1 VKELTDS
8 AILKIDNITKIFKL
22 GGLFF
27 GSELA
32 AVDHV
37 SLDVGREK
45 VLSLVGESGSGK
57 TTLSRIILGMI
68 EPTSGRILYE
78 DLDITKLKGREL
90 RRFRKEVQPI
100 FQNPFETFNPF
111 KKVDRYLL
119 GSALSFEI
127 AGSKSEAKKRVS
139 ESLDIVDLSYNVV
152 EDKYPHE
159 FSGGELQRVSIARAL
174 VTNPRLLIADEPV
187 SMIDASTRMSI
198 LNILMGLK
206 RKFDMSI
213 VYITHDLDTAYYVSD
228 QIAVMCRGCVVECGD
243 VEDVL
248 TNPVHP
254 YSQMLLKCLPEPDP
268 EKRWKDQIELAGLEV
283 KEYET
288 AGCKFSKRCPSA
300 DKKCLENRPPDT
312 ELESKSG
319 YRFVKCWKCAREG
332 V

>member
-1 VKELTDS
+1 MTDS

-57 TTLSRIILGMI
+57 TTLSRIILGMV

-119 GSALSFEI
+119 
-127 AGSKSEAKKRVS
+127 
-139 ESLDIVDLSYNVV
+139 
-152 EDKYPHE
+152 
-159 FSGGELQRVSIARAL
+159 
-174 VTNPRLLIADEPV
+174 
-187 SMIDASTRMSI
+187 
-198 LNILMGLK
+198 
-206 RKFDMSI
+206 
-213 VYITHDLDTAYYVSD
+213 
-228 QIAVMCRGCVVECGD
+228 
-243 VEDVL
+243 
-248 TNPVHP
+248 
-254 YSQMLLKCLPEPDP
+254 
-268 EKRWKDQIELAGLEV
+268 
-283 KEYET
+283 
-288 AGCKFSKRCPSA
+288 
-300 DKKCLENRPPDT
+300 
-312 ELESKSG
+312 
-319 YRFVKCWKCAREG
+319 
-332 V
+332 

>member
-1 VKELTDS
+1 MKELTDS

-57 TTLSRIILGMI
+57 TTLSRIILGMV

-300 DKKCLENRPPDT
+300 DEKCLEKRPPDI

>member
-1 VKELTDS
+1 MTDS
-8 AILKIDNITKIFKL
+8 TILKIDDITKTFKL

-27 GSELA
+27 GSQLA

-37 SLDVGREK
+37 SLDVGRER
-45 VLSLVGESGSGK
+45 VLGLVGESGSGK

-90 RRFRKEVQPI
+90 KRFRKEVQPI
-100 FQNPFETFNPF
+100 FQNPFQTFNPF

-119 GSALSFEI
+119 GSALSYDI
-127 AGSKSEAKKRVS
+127 ADSRSEAKKRAS
-139 ESLDIVDLSYNVV
+139 EVLDIVGLDYGKV
-152 EDKYPHE
+152 EDKFPHE
-159 FSGGELQRVSIARAL
+159 FSGGEVQRISIARAL
-174 VTNPRLLIADEPV
+174 VTNPKLLIADEPV

-198 LNILMGLK
+198 LNILMDLK
-206 RKFDMSI
+206 KEFNMSI

-254 YSQMLLKCLPEPDP
+254 YTQMLLKCLPEPDP
-268 EKRWKDQIELAGLEV
+268 ERRWKDQIELAGLEV

-300 DKKCLENRPPDT
+300 DKKCLEKRPPNI
-312 ELESKSG
+312 ELESESE
-319 YRFVKCWKCAREG
+319 YRFVKCWKCAKEE

>member
-1 VKELTDS
+1 MSTLNS
-8 AILKIDNITKIFKL
+8 SILQIKDVTKVFKL
-22 GGLFF
+22 GGLLF
-27 GSELA
+27 GSELS

-37 SLDVGREK
+37 SLEVGREK

-57 TTLSRIILGMI
+57 TTLSRIILGLI
-68 EPTSGRILYE
+68 EPTNGQILYE
-78 DLDITKLKGREL
+78 DLDIRNAKGRQL

-111 KKVDRYLL
+111 KRVDRYLL
-119 GSALSFEI
+119 GSALGYKV
-127 AGSKSEAKKRVS
+127 ANSKSEARRIVS
-139 ESLDIVDLSYNVV
+139 EALDIVGLSYTMV
-152 EDKYPHE
+152 EGQFPHE

-187 SMIDASTRMSI
+187 SMIDASTRMGI
-198 LNILMGLK
+198 LNILMDLRK
-206 RKFDMSI
+206 RFSMSI

-248 TNPVHP
+248 TDPVHP
-254 YSQMLLKCLPEPDP
+254 YTQMLLKCLPEPDP
-268 EKRWKDQIELAGLEV
+268 TRRWEGHIELAGLEV

-288 AGCKFSKRCPSA
+288 AGCKFSKRCPNSE
-300 DKKCLENRPPDT
+300 DKCLKERPPDV
-312 ELESKSG
+312 EVESRSG
-319 YRFVKCWKCAREG
+319 YRFVKCWKCVREG